1 MVTSAFSA
9 FFQSVIRSIDLV
21 PFGLERCRTV
31 KQTLRPQPPETRDP
45 IPFSFG
51 VGEPTGKPSHD
62 RGRKIEEGQD
72 KKPGRFLELLESMM
86 DAPGVAR
93 DAYRIASLS
102 NFFNGPVYVTIQKHY
117 GLIRDEINTLFCLA
131 HFPDSFRPTSASSW
145 DGPRTASSRSIARWV
160 QRDLISVRDDPGDG
174 RKGVLSLRPRGR
186 ELYEKTRQLFVER
199 EEQILASLT
208 KSDRVSLDGL
218 LTKIMKSHENWSE
231 LF

>member
-1 MVTSAFSA
+1 MTAGAKSRKAKT
-9 FFQSVIRSIDLV
+9 RS
-21 PFGLERCRTV
+21 
-31 KQTLRPQPPETRDP
+31 
-45 IPFSFG
+45 S
-51 VGEPTGKPSHD
+51 
-62 RGRKIEEGQD
+62 
-72 KKPGRFLELLESMM
+72 GRFLELLEPMM

-93 DAYRIASLS
+93 DAYRISLVG

-131 HFPDSFRPTSASSW
+131 HFPELIQTDICLVMGRPKNSV
-145 DGPRTASSRSIARWV
+145 SRSIARLV

-208 KSDRVSLDGL
+208 KSDLASLDRL